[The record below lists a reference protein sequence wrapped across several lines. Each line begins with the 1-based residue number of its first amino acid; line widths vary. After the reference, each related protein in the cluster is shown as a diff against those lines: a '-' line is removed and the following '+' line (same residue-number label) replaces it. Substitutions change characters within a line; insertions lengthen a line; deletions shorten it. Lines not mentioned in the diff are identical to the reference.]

1 MLQFIFVEPCNY
13 KYTIESKEETNMIK
27 SSTRIIGLVAIGIVV
42 IIFIF
47 STIRIVEPGSV
58 QVVVRLGKVTG
69 TILKPGLNF
78 IMPIIDKTYI
88 YNTKKVIYETTSEEK
103 QRYSNANYKDYP
115 VDTNTK
121 DGQQVLIYY
130 TIRFSV
136 DPEKV
141 TWVAQNIGNEND
153 LVEKIVK
160 ADSRI
165 WVRNIPREF
174 EAEMLYTGNVTEV
187 QNIIENRLRPSFEA
201 NGLLLDSVGI
211 REIKF
216 TNEYVKAIESKQ
228 IEAVRIQVEKNKAEQ
243 ARYQKEARIIQ
254 AEGMAKEQELLRT
267 TITQEL
273 LTKMWIEKWDGKLP
287 SVMSGNNGTI
297 MDLSKLIGTK

>member
-1 MLQFIFVEPCNY
+1 M
-13 KYTIESKEETNMIK
+13 
-27 SSTRIIGLVAIGIVV
+27 
-42 IIFIF
+42 
-47 STIRIVEPGSV
+47 
-58 QVVVRLGKVTG
+58 
-69 TILKPGLNF
+69 
-78 IMPIIDKTYI
+78 
-88 YNTKKVIYETTSEEK
+88 
-103 QRYSNANYKDYP
+103 
-115 VDTNTK
+115 
-121 DGQQVLIYY
+121 
-130 TIRFSV
+130 
-136 DPEKV
+136 
-141 TWVAQNIGNEND
+141 
-153 LVEKIVK
+153 EKIVK

-174 EAEMLYTGNVTEV
+174 EAEMLYTGNVTEI
-187 QNIIENRLRPSFEA
+187 QTIIESKLRPSFEA

-216 TNEYVKAIESKQ
+216 TDEYIKAIEAKQ

-267 TITQEL
+267 SITQEL

>member
-1 MLQFIFVEPCNY
+1 MAKLNN
-13 KYTIESKEETNMIK
+13 TIVGII
-27 SSTRIIGLVAIGIVV
+27 IIGVIVV
-42 IIFIF
+42 VVLF
-47 STIRIVEPGSV
+47 SAVRVVEPGSV
-58 QVVVRLGKVTG
+58 HVVVRMGKVTG
-69 TILKPGLNF
+69 TILRPGLNF
-78 IMPIIDKTYI
+78 IIPILDRTYI
-88 YNTKKVIYETTSEEK
+88 YNTKKVIYETTNEEK
-103 QRYSNANYKDYP
+103 QRFSNANYKDYP

-141 TWVAQNIGNEND
+141 TWVAQNIGNETD

-187 QNIIENRLRPSFEA
+187 QSLIESKLRPSFEE

-216 TNEYVKAIESKQ
+216 TDEYVKAIEAKQ

-243 ARYQKEARIIQ
+243 ARFQKEARIIQ

-267 TITQEL
+267 SITQEL
-273 LTKMWIEKWDGKLP
+273 LTKMWIEKWDGRLP
-287 SVMSGNNGTI
+287 SVMSGSTGTI
-297 MDLSKLIGTK
+297 MDISKIIGTK